1 VVDFRQITTSLE
13 VAALTADFA
22 AVTERSVPN
31 RGVTNRN
38 KLNMTLKEILSDPSI
53 SSWLKDAVK
62 TAYEQDPVDALS
74 DAHRLLK
81 ILGERYTQIVNRD
94 LAH

>member
-1 VVDFRQITTSLE
+1 
-13 VAALTADFA
+13 
-22 AVTERSVPN
+22 
-31 RGVTNRN
+31 
-38 KLNMTLKEILSDPSI
+38 MTLKEILSDPSV
-53 SSWLKDAVK
+53 SSWLKGAVK

-81 ILGERYTQIVNRD
+81 MLGERYTQIVNRD